1 MEQRIHVES
10 LVGDE
15 IRQTADDEFDV
26 ALAQGAE
33 QDMGRS
39 EAEDDRRLQRNARHA
54 GRRAPGRGPLAR
66 LDRRRQRASLIA
78 YTITAKD
85 VAGPFIAHVPD
96 DYREKAALD
105 RLAYTS
111 AQELLAEKFHMSEP
125 PLRRLNPDAAFGRE
139 GSEVVVANVNR
150 SELPRKLARIGVD
163 GARRRVLAFDE
174 AGRIV
179 AAYPATVGSRERRS
193 PSGEFKVTAIA
204 ENPPYRYD
212 PSLNLRGVKVE
223 EPLDI
228 PPGPNNPVGAVWI
241 ALSAKGYG
249 IHGTSEPEAVGKQAS
264 HGCVRLTNWD
274 ALELAK
280 HVRKRTPV
288 VFQRNGSR
296 PNSAACALLL
306 QEARR
311 QLQRY

>member
-1 MEQRIHVES
+1 
-10 LVGDE
+10 
-15 IRQTADDEFDV
+15 
-26 ALAQGAE
+26 
-33 QDMGRS
+33 MGRQGEGTRKAIAAFREMHGMRTGEHLDEGVWRALTDGDS
-39 EAEDDRRLQRNARHA
+39 EPA
-54 GRRAPGRGPLAR
+54 
-66 LDRRRQRASLIA
+66 LIA

-111 AQELLAEKFHMSEP
+111 AQELLAEKFHMSEQL
-125 PLRRLNPDAAFGRE
+125 LRRLNPDAAFDRE
-139 GSEVVVANVNR
+139 GTEIVVANVNR
-150 SELPRKLARIGVD
+150 SELPRKLARIEVD
-163 GARRRVLAFDE
+163 AARRRVLAFDE

-179 AAYPATVGSRERRS
+179 AAYPATVGSRERPS
-193 PSGEFKVTAIA
+193 PSGEFSVTAIA

-228 PPGPNNPVGAVWI
+228 PPGPNSPVGAVWI

-249 IHGTSEPEAVGKQAS
+249 IHGTSEPEAGGKQAS

-280 HVRKRTPV
+280 HVRKGTPV
-288 VFQRNGSR
+288 VFHGATTKRKQAG
-296 PNSAACALLL
+296 
-306 QEARR
+306 
-311 QLQRY
+311 